1 MVKFLDLKKINERY
15 KKEINESFN
24 RFIDSGWYILGKE
37 VKLFEEEFANYCNTK
52 YCIGVG
58 NGLEALHLILRGYN
72 IGIGDEVIV
81 PSNTYIATWLAVS
94 YAGAKIIPVEPD
106 MDTYNID
113 AEKIERKITK
123 QTKAILVVHL
133 YGNSCEME
141 KINEIGIKH
150 GIKII
155 EDAAQAHGAEV
166 NGEKVGS
173 LGDAAGF
180 SFYPGK
186 NLGALGDAGA
196 ITTNDSVLADKIY
209 CLRNY
214 GSQVKYINKYKGFN
228 SRLDEVQA
236 SILRV
241 KLKNLDKEN
250 FVRQEIANKY
260 INNIENDSIVLPRP
274 SIDNSKSHVWHQFVI
289 RTDKRDLFQK
299 YLKNQGI
306 ETMIHYPIPPHKQE
320 AYQEIMN
327 ENLPISEKIHRE
339 VVSLPINPVLS
350 KEEINY
356 IIDIVNSY

>member
-15 KKEINESFN
+15 KKEMNESFN

-133 YGNSCEME
+133 YGNSCEMD

-250 FVRQEIANKY
+250 FFRQEIANKY